1 MSDARIQQEN
11 LSRFR
16 KYLRIDAAL
25 FIASMV
31 GAFTLSGFAYLE
43 KFYLTLDVSVSR
55 INITTQQFLAYGA
68 AGFGSYLAAM
78 VFAMALVGAVTLL
91 IVLFEKPTVST
102 DRQPDPARWIVKA
115 RDRAARNRGAFIFV
129 GCIGLIAFLL
139 FAAWALLVTLPS
151 GTGRTAALDE
161 AATCTA
167 RRFDYANLNHFEGC
181 QVAESDDMVFILQR
195 TKCDEE
201 GVEFRTLEL
210 PKQGLKSISSPAR
223 KYLRKQPDPSRCG
236 Q

>member
-1 MSDARIQQEN
+1 MSGASARNEN

-16 KYLRIDAAL
+16 KYLRIEAAL

-43 KFYLTLDVSVSR
+43 KFYLTLDVPVSR
-55 INITTQQFLAYGA
+55 INITTQQLLAYGA
-68 AGFGSYLAAM
+68 AGLGTYLAAM
-78 VFAMALVGAVTLL
+78 VFVMALVGAVTLL
-91 IVLFEKPTVST
+91 IVLFEKPAVST
-102 DRQPDPARWIVKA
+102 DRQPDPARWVVKA

-151 GTGRTAALDE
+151 QTGRTAALDE
-161 AATCTA
+161 AAKCTA
-167 RRFDYANLNHFEGC
+167 RRFDYANLDHFEGC
-181 QVAESDDMVFILQR
+181 QIAESDDMIFILQR
-195 TKCDEE
+195 TECTKE
-201 GVEFRTLEL
+201 GVAFRTLEL
-210 PKQGLKSISSPAR
+210 PKQGLKSISSPAQMR
-223 KYLRKQPDPSRCG
+223 LLKQPDPSPCG